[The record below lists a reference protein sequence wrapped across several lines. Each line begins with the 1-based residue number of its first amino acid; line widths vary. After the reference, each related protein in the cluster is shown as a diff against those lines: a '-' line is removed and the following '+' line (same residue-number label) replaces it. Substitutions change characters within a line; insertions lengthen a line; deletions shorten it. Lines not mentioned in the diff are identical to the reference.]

1 MLPRPTNGETIP
13 PEAKQSAPN
22 KAEAAPAYRRS
33 QSIAKVVDDVKV
45 SPIMNSK
52 ANISNSYA
60 QKPHPLYKATITQ
73 TDSANMPMQPMSV
86 PFSDRRN
93 FTDMAAATPIAT
105 AFTAKQILKA
115 KGENP

>member
-1 MLPRPTNGETIP
+1 MLPNPTNGETIP

-52 ANISNSYA
+52 ANINNSYV
-60 QKPHPLYKATITQ
+60 QKAHSLYKATIMQ
-73 TDSANMPMQPMSV
+73 TDSTNIPIQPVSV
-86 PFSDRRN
+86 PFSVRRN

-105 AFTAKQILKA
+105 ELTAKQTLKA
-115 KGENP
+115 KGEKP